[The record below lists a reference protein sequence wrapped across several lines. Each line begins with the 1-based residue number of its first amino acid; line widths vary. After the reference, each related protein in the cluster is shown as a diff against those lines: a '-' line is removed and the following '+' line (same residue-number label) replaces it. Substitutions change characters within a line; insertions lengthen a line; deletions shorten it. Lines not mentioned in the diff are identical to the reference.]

1 MFLEEVG
8 KVKLDMVHDLQSV
21 YRKLVHAYSRP
32 GQLANLRKEA
42 AIVREDGNEECPAP
56 ILLIALT
63 LFDQEVTFKVLSEKA
78 GMITKTI
85 NQLTYAKQGEIEE
98 ADYILVLQDAETGA
112 LNKAIEKAKSGTL
125 KNPHSSATIIIEV
138 KEITAEPVLELK
150 GPGIKTV
157 EYVQVELAENWVESR
172 QSKNKEFPL
181 GVDLMFVDQQD
192 QLLSVPRTT
201 QISENRVMV

>member
-1 MFLEEVG
+1 M
-8 KVKLDMVHDLQSV
+8 KLDMVHDLQSV

-98 ADYILVLQDAETGA
+98 ADYILVLQDAEIGA

-138 KEITAEPVLELK
+138 TEITAEPVLELK

>member
-98 ADYILVLQDAETGA
+98 ADYILVLQDAEIGA

-138 KEITAEPVLELK
+138 TEITAEPVLELK